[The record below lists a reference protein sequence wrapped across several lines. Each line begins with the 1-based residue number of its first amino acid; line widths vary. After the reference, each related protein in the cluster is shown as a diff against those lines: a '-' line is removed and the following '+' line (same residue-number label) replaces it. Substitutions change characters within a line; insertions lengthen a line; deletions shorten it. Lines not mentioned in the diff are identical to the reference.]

1 MSETISNDY
10 LSMINKTGS
19 GYNIPV
25 IVDAIVGA
33 VITPSKEIV
42 TAQKERVDGTISGM
56 ASLKSSTLISQTT
69 INKLSGSD
77 DYTMASTDSKTVN
90 LSISNRSKLDA
101 FSHTITNVTT
111 AKPMVMLVNNW
122 SSLTTHDYDQAY
134 LDIKVNGAAI
144 DSTLGG
150 VAGRMDV
157 SSDNATELTAK
168 LNAIS
173 GIKAQMVKVSDTS
186 YTMVVTSEPGSSFS
200 IVSPSTTSRLETSGT
215 HANTDVTASSAASL
229 TFNGVAITRSTNAI
243 TDLIDGVTVNL
254 LSDNEFDNDAATAAP
269 ATVTTTV
276 SASRSSTKIQAT
288 VEGLIA
294 ELNLYKADLNALGFV
309 DEVGDADGQLAN
321 NSYLRSAKQKLM
333 NLMTA
338 PISGYGDSNIYF
350 VEFGIKTAKDGSYV
364 FDKTTF
370 NRTYS
375 NAPEKF
381 DALTQDKA
389 YASDPNVL
397 VYSSSGSN
405 LPQGKHT
412 FTDSTDKLDAGTS
425 TEKVLTR
432 TGTGSGPFTFSTS
445 DYTGFQFQSTIGTP
459 GDLDI
464 YVGRSAK
471 TKLFN
476 FFADAL
482 ATSGNHDKVVDL
494 YKDRSTDLA
503 AKLTKIDQREASL
516 QAMYTK
522 QFTDME
528 KVVSMA
534 TSSSE
539 YVTQLVDGWNKS

>member
-33 VITPSKEIV
+33 VIIPGKEIV
-42 TAQKERVDGTISGM
+42 TAQKEKVDGTISGM

-122 SSLTTHDYDQAY
+122 TSLTTHDYDQAY

-432 TGTGSGPFTFSTS
+432 TGSGPYTFSTS
-445 DYTGFQFQSTIGTP
+445 DYTGFQFQSTSGTP

>member
-1 MSETISNDY
+1 MGETISNDY

-25 IVDAIVGA
+25 IVDAIVDA
-33 VITPSKEIV
+33 VIIPGKEIV
-42 TAQKERVDGTISGM
+42 TAQKEKVDGTISGM

-90 LSISNRSKLDA
+90 LSISNRSKLNA

-122 SSLTTHDYDQAY
+122 TSLTADNYTQNY

-150 VAGRMDV
+150 VAGRMDIN
-157 SSDNATELTAK
+157 SDNATVLTAK

-200 IVSPSTTSRLETSGT
+200 IVSPATSNRLNTSGT
-215 HANTDVTASSAASL
+215 HSKTDVTASSAASL

-294 ELNLYKADLNALGFV
+294 ELNLYKVDLNALGFV
-309 DEVGDADGQLAN
+309 DEVGNADGQLAN
-321 NSYLRSAKQKLM
+321 NSYLRGAKQKLM

-338 PISGYGDSNIYF
+338 PITGYGDSNIYF

-389 YASDPNVL
+389 YASDPNVY

-412 FTDSTDKLDAGTS
+412 FTDSSDKLDAGTL

-432 TGTGSGPFTFSTS
+432 TGSGPYTFSTS
-445 DYTGFQFQSTIGTP
+445 AYTGFLFQSTSGTP

-494 YKDRSTDLA
+494 YKDRSTNLA
-503 AKLTKIDQREASL
+503 AKLTKIDQREARL

-522 QFTDME
+522 QFTEME
-528 KVVSMA
+528 KVVS
-534 TSSSE
+534 TSKSSSE

>member
-33 VITPSKEIV
+33 VITPGKEIV

-122 SSLTTHDYDQAY
+122 TSLTAHNYDQAY
-134 LDIKVNGAAI
+134 LDITVNGAAI

-432 TGTGSGPFTFSTS
+432 TGSGPFTFSTS
-445 DYTGFQFQSTIGTP
+445 DYTGFQFQSTSGTP

>member
-25 IVDAIVGA
+25 IVGAIVDA
-33 VITPSKEIV
+33 VIIPGKEIV
-42 TAQKERVDGTISGM
+42 TAQKEKVDGTISGM

-122 SSLTTHDYDQAY
+122 TSLTTHDYDQAY
-134 LDIKVNGAAI
+134 LDITVNGAAI

-425 TEKVLTR
+425 TEKVLAR
-432 TGTGSGPFTFSTS
+432 TGSGPFTFSTS
-445 DYTGFQFQSTIGTP
+445 DYTGFQFQSTSGTP

>member
-25 IVDAIVGA
+25 IVGAIVDA
-33 VITPSKEIV
+33 VIIPGKEIV
-42 TAQKERVDGTISGM
+42 TAQKEKVDGTISGM

-122 SSLTTHDYDQAY
+122 TSLTGHNYDQAY
-134 LDIKVNGAAI
+134 LDITVNGAAI

-200 IVSPSTTSRLETSGT
+200 IVSPTTTSRLETSGT

-432 TGTGSGPFTFSTS
+432 TGSGPFTFSTS
-445 DYTGFQFQSTIGTP
+445 AYTGFLFQSTSGTP

-494 YKDRSTDLA
+494 YKDRSTNLA
-503 AKLTKIDQREASL
+503 AKLTKIDQREARL

-522 QFTDME
+522 QFTEME
-528 KVVSMA
+528 KVVSAA

>member
-1 MSETISNDY
+1 MAETISNDY

-25 IVDAIVGA
+25 IVGAIVDA
-33 VITPSKEIV
+33 VIIPGKEIV

-122 SSLTTHDYDQAY
+122 TSLTTHDYDQAY

-432 TGTGSGPFTFSTS
+432 TGSGPFTFSTS
-445 DYTGFQFQSTIGTP
+445 AYTGFLFQSTSGTP

>member
-1 MSETISNDY
+1 MAETISNDY

-25 IVDAIVGA
+25 IVGAIVDA
-33 VITPSKEIV
+33 VIIPGKEIV
-42 TAQKERVDGTISGM
+42 TAQKEKVDGTISGM

-122 SSLTTHDYDQAY
+122 TSLTTHDYDQAY

-321 NSYLRSAKQKLM
+321 NSYLRGAKQKLM

-432 TGTGSGPFTFSTS
+432 TGSGPFTFSTS
-445 DYTGFQFQSTIGTP
+445 AYTGFLFQSTSGTP

>member
-33 VITPSKEIV
+33 VIIPGKEIV
-42 TAQKERVDGTISGM
+42 TAQKEKVDGTISGM

-122 SSLTTHDYDQAY
+122 TSLTTHDYDQAY

-432 TGTGSGPFTFSTS
+432 TGSGPYTFSTS
-445 DYTGFQFQSTIGTP
+445 DYTGFQFQSTSGTP
-459 GDLDI
+459 GDLNI
-464 YVGRSAK
+464 YVGRSAR

>member
-33 VITPSKEIV
+33 VIIPGKEIV
-42 TAQKERVDGTISGM
+42 TAQKEKVDGTISGM

-122 SSLTTHDYDQAY
+122 TSLTGHNYDQAY

-432 TGTGSGPFTFSTS
+432 TGSGPYTFSTS
-445 DYTGFQFQSTIGTP
+445 DYTGFQFQSTSGTP
-459 GDLDI
+459 GDLNI
-464 YVGRSAK
+464 YVGRSAR

>member
-25 IVDAIVGA
+25 IVGAIVDA

-122 SSLTTHDYDQAY
+122 TSLTTHIYDQAY
-134 LDIKVNGAAI
+134 LDITVNGAAI

-445 DYTGFQFQSTIGTP
+445 DYTGFQFQSTSGTP

>member
-1 MSETISNDY
+1 MAETISNDY

-33 VITPSKEIV
+33 VIIPGKEIV
-42 TAQKERVDGTISGM
+42 TAQKEKVDGTISGM

-122 SSLTTHDYDQAY
+122 TSLTGHNYDQAY
-134 LDIKVNGAAI
+134 LDITVNGAAI

-168 LNAIS
+168 LNAIL

-432 TGTGSGPFTFSTS
+432 TGSGPFTFSTS
-445 DYTGFQFQSTIGTP
+445 AYTGFLFQSTSGTP

>member
-1 MSETISNDY
+1 MAETISNDY

-33 VITPSKEIV
+33 VIIPGKEIV
-42 TAQKERVDGTISGM
+42 TAQKEKVDGTISGM

-122 SSLTTHDYDQAY
+122 TSLTGHNYDQAY
-134 LDIKVNGAAI
+134 LDITVNGAAI

-321 NSYLRSAKQKLM
+321 NSYLRGAKQKLM

-389 YASDPNVL
+389 YASDPNVY

-432 TGTGSGPFTFSTS
+432 TGSGPYTFSTS
-445 DYTGFQFQSTIGTP
+445 DYTGFQFQSTSGTP

>member
-122 SSLTTHDYDQAY
+122 TSLTTHDYDQAY

-432 TGTGSGPFTFSTS
+432 TGSGPFTFSTS
-445 DYTGFQFQSTIGTP
+445 DYTGFQFQSTSGTP
-459 GDLDI
+459 GDLNI
-464 YVGRSAK
+464 YVGRSAR

>member
-33 VITPSKEIV
+33 VITPGKEIV

-122 SSLTTHDYDQAY
+122 TSLTTHIYDQAY

-200 IVSPSTTSRLETSGT
+200 IVSPSTASRLETSGT

-321 NSYLRSAKQKLM
+321 NSYLRGAKQKLM

-432 TGTGSGPFTFSTS
+432 TGSGTFTFSTS
-445 DYTGFQFQSTIGTP
+445 DYTGFHFQSTSANP

>member
-33 VITPSKEIV
+33 VIIPGKEIV
-42 TAQKERVDGTISGM
+42 TAQKEKVDGTISGM

-122 SSLTTHDYDQAY
+122 TSLTTHDYDQAY

-309 DEVGDADGQLAN
+309 DDVGDADGQLAN
-321 NSYLRSAKQKLM
+321 NSYLRGAKQKLI

-432 TGTGSGPFTFSTS
+432 TGSGPFTFSTS
-445 DYTGFQFQSTIGTP
+445 DYTGFQFQSTSGTP
-459 GDLDI
+459 GDLNI
-464 YVGRSAK
+464 YVGRSAR

>member
-33 VITPSKEIV
+33 VIIPGKEIV
-42 TAQKERVDGTISGM
+42 TAQKEKVDGTISGM

-122 SSLTTHDYDQAY
+122 TSLTGHNYDQAY
-134 LDIKVNGAAI
+134 LDITVNGAAI

-200 IVSPSTTSRLETSGT
+200 IVSPITTNRLNTSGT
-215 HANTDVTASSAASL
+215 DADTNVTASSAASL

-432 TGTGSGPFTFSTS
+432 TGSGPFTFSTS
-445 DYTGFQFQSTIGTP
+445 DYTGFQFQSTSGTP
-459 GDLDI
+459 GDLNI
-464 YVGRSAK
+464 YVGRSAR

>member
-1 MSETISNDY
+1 
-10 LSMINKTGS
+10 
-19 GYNIPV
+19 
-25 IVDAIVGA
+25 
-33 VITPSKEIV
+33 
-42 TAQKERVDGTISGM
+42 
-56 ASLKSSTLISQTT
+56 
-69 INKLSGSD
+69 
-77 DYTMASTDSKTVN
+77 
-90 LSISNRSKLDA
+90 
-101 FSHTITNVTT
+101 
-111 AKPMVMLVNNW
+111 MVMLVNNW
-122 SSLTTHDYDQAY
+122 TSLTTHIYDQAY
-134 LDIKVNGAAI
+134 LDITVNGAVI

-200 IVSPSTTSRLETSGT
+200 IVSPITTNRLNTSGT
-215 HANTDVTASSAASL
+215 DADTNVTASSAASL

-389 YASDPNVL
+389 YASDPNVY

-432 TGTGSGPFTFSTS
+432 TGSGPFTFSTS
-445 DYTGFQFQSTIGTP
+445 AYTGFLFQSTSGTP

-494 YKDRSTDLA
+494 YKDRSTNLA
-503 AKLTKIDQREASL
+503 AKLTKIDQREARL

-522 QFTDME
+522 QFTEME
-528 KVVSMA
+528 KVVS
-534 TSSSE
+534 TSKSSSE
-539 YVTQLVDGWNKS
+539 YITQLVDGWNKS

>member
-33 VITPSKEIV
+33 VIIPGKEIV

-122 SSLTTHDYDQAY
+122 TSLTTHDYDQAY

-200 IVSPSTTSRLETSGT
+200 IVSPVTANRLNTSGT
-215 HANTDVTASSAASL
+215 HSETDVTASSAASL

-432 TGTGSGPFTFSTS
+432 TGSGPFTFSTS
-445 DYTGFQFQSTIGTP
+445 DYTGFQFQSTSGTP
-459 GDLDI
+459 GDLNI
-464 YVGRSAK
+464 YVGRSAR

>member
-1 MSETISNDY
+1 MAETISNDY

-33 VITPSKEIV
+33 VIIPGKEIV
-42 TAQKERVDGTISGM
+42 TAQKEKVDGTISGM

-122 SSLTTHDYDQAY
+122 TSLTTHIYDQAY

-432 TGTGSGPFTFSTS
+432 TGSGPFTFSTS
-445 DYTGFQFQSTIGTP
+445 DYTGFQFQSTSGTP
-459 GDLDI
+459 GDLNI
-464 YVGRSAK
+464 YVGRSAR

>member
-1 MSETISNDY
+1 MAETISNDY

-25 IVDAIVGA
+25 IVGAIVDA
-33 VITPSKEIV
+33 VIIPGKEIV

-122 SSLTTHDYDQAY
+122 TSLTAHNYDQAY
-134 LDIKVNGAAI
+134 LDITVNGAAI

-200 IVSPSTTSRLETSGT
+200 IVSPATTNLLNTSGT
-215 HANTDVTASSAASL
+215 HAQTDVTASSAASL

-321 NSYLRSAKQKLM
+321 NSYLRGAKQKLM

-432 TGTGSGPFTFSTS
+432 TGSGPFTFSTS
-445 DYTGFQFQSTIGTP
+445 AYTGFLFQSTSGTP

>member
-1 MSETISNDY
+1 MAETISNDY

-122 SSLTTHDYDQAY
+122 TSLTAHNYDQAY
-134 LDIKVNGAAI
+134 LDITVNGAAI

-200 IVSPSTTSRLETSGT
+200 IVSPATTNLLNTSGT
-215 HANTDVTASSAASL
+215 HAQTDVTASSAASL

-321 NSYLRSAKQKLM
+321 NSYLRGAKQKLM

-389 YASDPNVL
+389 YASDPNVY

-432 TGTGSGPFTFSTS
+432 TGSGPFTFSTS
-445 DYTGFQFQSTIGTP
+445 DYTGFQFQSTSGTP

>member
-1 MSETISNDY
+1 MAETISNDY

-25 IVDAIVGA
+25 IVGAIVDA
-33 VITPSKEIV
+33 VITPGKEIV
-42 TAQKERVDGTISGM
+42 TAQKEKVDGTISGM

-122 SSLTTHDYDQAY
+122 TSLTADTYGQDY
-134 LDIKVNGAAI
+134 LDITVNGAAI

-150 VAGRMDV
+150 VAGRMDIN
-157 SSDNATELTAK
+157 SDNATVLTAK

-200 IVSPSTTSRLETSGT
+200 IVSPATTNRLNTSGT
-215 HANTDVTASSAASL
+215 HTKTNVTASSAASL

-254 LSDNEFDNDAATAAP
+254 LSDNEFDNVAATAAP

-321 NSYLRSAKQKLM
+321 NSYLRGAKQKLM

-389 YASDPNVL
+389 YASDPNVV

-432 TGTGSGPFTFSTS
+432 TGSGPFTFSTS
-445 DYTGFQFQSTIGTP
+445 AYTGFLFQSTSGTP

>member
-25 IVDAIVGA
+25 IVGAIVDA
-33 VITPSKEIV
+33 VIIPGKEIV
-42 TAQKERVDGTISGM
+42 TAQKEKVDGTISGM

-122 SSLTTHDYDQAY
+122 TSLTTHDYDQAY

-432 TGTGSGPFTFSTS
+432 TGSGPFTFSTS
-445 DYTGFQFQSTIGTP
+445 DYTGFQFQSTSGTP

>member
-1 MSETISNDY
+1 MAETISNDY

-25 IVDAIVGA
+25 IVGAIVDA
-33 VITPSKEIV
+33 VIIPGKEIV
-42 TAQKERVDGTISGM
+42 TAQKEKVDGTISGM

-122 SSLTTHDYDQAY
+122 TSLTTHDYDQAY

-168 LNAIS
+168 LNAIL

-200 IVSPSTTSRLETSGT
+200 IVSPSNTSRLETSGA

-389 YASDPNVL
+389 YASDPNVY

-432 TGTGSGPFTFSTS
+432 TGSGTFTFSTS
-445 DYTGFQFQSTIGTP
+445 DYTGFHFQSTSGNP
-459 GDLDI
+459 GDLNI

>member
-122 SSLTTHDYDQAY
+122 TSLTGHNYDQAY
-134 LDIKVNGAAI
+134 LDITVNGAAI

-321 NSYLRSAKQKLM
+321 NSYLRGAKQKLM

-389 YASDPNVL
+389 YASDPNVY

-432 TGTGSGPFTFSTS
+432 TGSGPFTFSTS
-445 DYTGFQFQSTIGTP
+445 AYTGFLFQSTSGTP

>member
-1 MSETISNDY
+1 MAETISNDY

-25 IVDAIVGA
+25 IVGAIVDA
-33 VITPSKEIV
+33 VIIPGKEIV
-42 TAQKERVDGTISGM
+42 TAQKEKVDGTISGM

-122 SSLTTHDYDQAY
+122 TSLTTHDYDQAY
-134 LDIKVNGAAI
+134 LDITVNGAAI

-389 YASDPNVL
+389 YASDPNVV

-432 TGTGSGPFTFSTS
+432 TGSGPFTFSTS
-445 DYTGFQFQSTIGTP
+445 DYTGFHFQSTTGTP

-494 YKDRSTDLA
+494 YKDRSTNLA
-503 AKLTKIDQREASL
+503 AKLTKIDQREARL

-522 QFTDME
+522 QFTEME
-528 KVVSMA
+528 KVVS
-534 TSSSE
+534 TSKSSSE
-539 YVTQLVDGWNKS
+539 YITQLVDGWNKS

>member
-33 VITPSKEIV
+33 VIIPGKEIV

-122 SSLTTHDYDQAY
+122 TSLTTHDYDQAY

-432 TGTGSGPFTFSTS
+432 TGSGPFTFSTS
-445 DYTGFQFQSTIGTP
+445 DYTGFQFQSTSGTP